1 LLNEGLKTGDGEQIN
16 VMLRTWGSRRVY
28 VSPKTPPVCRAKR

>member
-1 LLNEGLKTGDGEQIN
+1 
-16 VMLRTWGSRRVY
+16 MLRTWGSRRVY